1 LFGFRAGERAVLIL
15 GIRGQTLKSTMKSL
29 KEEVDY
35 ALPMPGENNERIYE
49 SQEQDLFG
57 GVSLSLSMIF

>member
-1 LFGFRAGERAVLIL
+1 
-15 GIRGQTLKSTMKSL
+15 
-29 KEEVDY
+29 
-35 ALPMPGENNERIYE
+35 MPGENNERIYE